1 MGLHGAVVLNAM
13 WLCLCPAGCINSRS
27 EGSCLPWNEPKQKSE
42 KVTGNSPQTQSSD
55 EAWVYRKWSRGAQRN
70 RRCCKS
76 DSGICLEEKLNMWSP
91 ELAQPQGKMAVV
103 TQPATLFDTLSFPA
117 PLHYHS
123 AVREFCAID
132 SQNPLFQCFAMNP
145 DSEKNNLSDV
155 ILWKMYNLNQITR
168 KHTNPKQGTFC
179 KL

>member
-76 DSGICLEEKLNMWSP
+76 DSGYLPGRETEH
-91 ELAQPQGKMAVV
+91 VV
-103 TQPATLFDTLSFPA
+103 PRAGPAPGQNGSGHTTSNPLRHTVLSCSVALSFCCPGILCYRLSE
-117 PLHYHS
+117 PTLPMFCYES
-123 AVREFCAID
+123 WQRE
-132 SQNPLFQCFAMNP
+132 
-145 DSEKNNLSDV
+145 K
-155 ILWKMYNLNQITR
+155 
-168 KHTNPKQGTFC
+168 
-179 KL
+179 

>member
-1 MGLHGAVVLNAM
+1 MGLRETADAAKATV
-13 WLCLCPAGCINSRS
+13 
-27 EGSCLPWNEPKQKSE
+27 
-42 KVTGNSPQTQSSD
+42 
-55 EAWVYRKWSRGAQRN
+55 
-70 RRCCKS
+70 
-76 DSGICLEEKLNMWSP
+76 GICLEEKLNMWSP

-155 ILWKMYNLNQITR
+155 IL
-168 KHTNPKQGTFC
+168 
-179 KL
+179 